1 MASALRS
8 WQGPQPWCPPLS
20 SWLPEHNPD
29 SETAQTNADRKCKH
43 MTENGLSDS
52 GRRSAELRYEW
63 QSFLGL
69 LPVLDLRPMDPVL
82 YQRCLTAVWR
92 SRKSAISRTDLQQA
106 AGLGFQAETLGFDL
120 LIAQLV
126 RDRILEPIVS
136 SPFHFQIRRWNWT
149 NPESVYA
156 ADDRLSLIAI
166 SREEQTARF
175 RMVGLLSAR
184 ISNPRLPEKRV
195 QQIRKERDELKRI
208 YEATWLELENA
219 IGSKAAEAIR
229 KSVEETTEAGA
240 VQLELPLER

>member
-1 MASALRS
+1 M
-8 WQGPQPWCPPLS
+8 
-20 SWLPEHNPD
+20 
-29 SETAQTNADRKCKH
+29 
-43 MTENGLSDS
+43 
-52 GRRSAELRYEW
+52 
-63 QSFLGL
+63 
-69 LPVLDLRPMDPVL
+69 DLVL

-120 LIAQLV
+120 LIAQFV
-126 RDRILEPIVS
+126 RDGILEPIVS

-175 RMVGLLSAR
+175 RMVGVLSAR

-195 QQIRKERDELKRI
+195 QQIRKERDELERI

-240 VQLELPLER
+240 VQLELPLEKKRNFDLEGEARCNQ

>member
-1 MASALRS
+1 
-8 WQGPQPWCPPLS
+8 
-20 SWLPEHNPD
+20 
-29 SETAQTNADRKCKH
+29 
-43 MTENGLSDS
+43 
-52 GRRSAELRYEW
+52 
-63 QSFLGL
+63 
-69 LPVLDLRPMDPVL
+69 
-82 YQRCLTAVWR
+82 
-92 SRKSAISRTDLQQA
+92 LQQA

-175 RMVGLLSAR
+175 RMVGLLNAR
-184 ISNPRLPEKRV
+184 ISNPLLPEKRV
-195 QQIRKERDELKRI
+195 QQIRKERDELERI

-240 VQLELPLER
+240 VQLELPLEKKRNFDLEGEAKCNQ

>member
-1 MASALRS
+1 
-8 WQGPQPWCPPLS
+8 
-20 SWLPEHNPD
+20 
-29 SETAQTNADRKCKH
+29 
-43 MTENGLSDS
+43 
-52 GRRSAELRYEW
+52 
-63 QSFLGL
+63 
-69 LPVLDLRPMDPVL
+69 
-82 YQRCLTAVWR
+82 
-92 SRKSAISRTDLQQA
+92 LQQA

-184 ISNPRLPEKRV
+184 ISNPLLPEKRV
-195 QQIRKERDELKRI
+195 QQIRKERDELERI

-240 VQLELPLER
+240 VQLELPLEKKRNFDLEGEARCNQ

>member
-1 MASALRS
+1 
-8 WQGPQPWCPPLS
+8 
-20 SWLPEHNPD
+20 
-29 SETAQTNADRKCKH
+29 
-43 MTENGLSDS
+43 
-52 GRRSAELRYEW
+52 
-63 QSFLGL
+63 
-69 LPVLDLRPMDPVL
+69 
-82 YQRCLTAVWR
+82 
-92 SRKSAISRTDLQQA
+92 LQQA

-126 RDRILEPIVS
+126 RDGILEPIVS

-195 QQIRKERDELKRI
+195 QQIRKERDELERI

-240 VQLELPLER
+240 VQLELPLEKKRHFDLEGEAKCNQ

>member
-1 MASALRS
+1 
-8 WQGPQPWCPPLS
+8 
-20 SWLPEHNPD
+20 
-29 SETAQTNADRKCKH
+29 
-43 MTENGLSDS
+43 
-52 GRRSAELRYEW
+52 
-63 QSFLGL
+63 
-69 LPVLDLRPMDPVL
+69 
-82 YQRCLTAVWR
+82 
-92 SRKSAISRTDLQQA
+92 LQQA
-106 AGLGFQAETLGFDL
+106 VGLGFQAETLGFDL

-195 QQIRKERDELKRI
+195 QQIRKERDELERI

-240 VQLELPLER
+240 VQLELPLEKNRNFDLEGEAKCNQ

>member
-1 MASALRS
+1 MA
-8 WQGPQPWCPPLS
+8 
-20 SWLPEHNPD
+20 E
-29 SETAQTNADRKCKH
+29 K
-43 MTENGLSDS
+43 GLSDS

-63 QSFLGL
+63 HSFLGL
-69 LPVLDLRPMDPVL
+69 LPVLDLRPVDPVL
-82 YQRCLTAVWR
+82 YQRCQAAVWR
-92 SRKSAISRTDLQQA
+92 SRGKTTINRTELQQV
-106 AGLGFQAETLGFDL
+106 AGLHFQDETLDLDL
-120 LIAQLV
+120 LIAQFV
-126 RDRILEPIVS
+126 RDGILEPIVS

-166 SREEQTARF
+166 SRDEQTARF
-175 RMVGLLSAR
+175 RMVGVLGAR

-195 QQIRKERDELKRI
+195 QQIRKERDELERI

-240 VQLELPLER
+240 VQLELPLEKKRNFDLEGEAKCNQ

>member
-1 MASALRS
+1 
-8 WQGPQPWCPPLS
+8 
-20 SWLPEHNPD
+20 
-29 SETAQTNADRKCKH
+29 
-43 MTENGLSDS
+43 
-52 GRRSAELRYEW
+52 
-63 QSFLGL
+63 
-69 LPVLDLRPMDPVL
+69 
-82 YQRCLTAVWR
+82 
-92 SRKSAISRTDLQQA
+92 LQQA

-175 RMVGLLSAR
+175 RMVGALSAR

-195 QQIRKERDELKRI
+195 QQIRKERDELERI

-240 VQLELPLER
+240 VQLELPLEKKRNFDLEGEAKCNQ